1 MITSLLALAVF
12 VTLSF
17 LASASGA
24 FFRPGEWYYE
34 KIRKPSWNPPSW
46 LFPPVWTIL
55 YIMMSVAAWLVWRE
69 TGVSGGIV
77 PLGLFVLQLG
87 LNALWSYL
95 FFGRE
100 NIRAA
105 FWESLLLFA
114 AVFAMMVAF
123 WDARTLAGLLV
134 VPYVLWVGFAAFLT
148 YTIWRLNP
156 DPR

>member
-1 MITSLLALAVF
+1 MIESLVALAVF

-46 LFPPVWTIL
+46 LFPPVWTLL

-69 TGVSGGIV
+69 TGVIGGLL

-100 NIRAA
+100 NLKAA
-105 FWESLLLFA
+105 FWEALLLFA
-114 AVFAMMVAF
+114 AVFAMTVAF
-123 WDARTLAGLLV
+123 WDVRTLAGLLV
-134 VPYVLWVGFAAFLT
+134 LPYVLWVGFAAFLT

-156 DPR
+156 DQP

>member
-1 MITSLLALAVF
+1 MIESLVALAVF
-12 VTLSF
+12 ITLSF

-34 KIRKPSWNPPSW
+34 QIRKPSWNPPSW
-46 LFPPVWTIL
+46 LFPPVWTLL

-69 TGVSGGIV
+69 TGVTGGLL
-77 PLGLFVLQLG
+77 PLGLFVVQLG

-100 NIRAA
+100 NLKAA
-105 FWESLLLFA
+105 FWEALLLFA
-114 AVFAMMVAF
+114 AVFAMAVAF
-123 WDARTLAGLLV
+123 WEVRTLAGLLV

-156 DPR
+156 DQP

>member
-1 MITSLLALAVF
+1 MIESLVALAVF

-46 LFPPVWTIL
+46 LFPPVWTLL

-69 TGVSGGIV
+69 TGVIGGLL

-95 FFGRE
+95 FFGWE
-100 NIRAA
+100 NLKAA
-105 FWESLLLFA
+105 FWEALLLFA
-114 AVFAMMVAF
+114 AVFAMTVAF
-123 WDARTLAGLLV
+123 WDVRTLAGLLV
-134 VPYVLWVGFAAFLT
+134 LPYVLWVGFAAFLT

-156 DPR
+156 DQP